1 MMAKQEV
8 TMDTESYRFRVG
20 NFKCIAV
27 SDGTHTYAPPD
38 FPPPATLLFS
48 NAPGESLEPALL
60 QHNLPAP
67 WAAWTSPYICLVVDT
82 GKHLILVDTGA
93 GNLAP
98 TTGRL
103 LKNLKAERIT
113 PGDIDTVIITHGHP
127 DHLGGNTDKDGKPAF
142 PDARYILW
150 KDEWDFWTSGK
161 AERKLEGHSR
171 EILLKCARQNLPPI
185 QGQLDLV
192 DHETEIVPGIS
203 AVAAPGHTP
212 GHMALAISS
221 KNERLLCISDVVLHP
236 IHLEHPE
243 WCSVFD
249 IVPELIGVTR
259 RKLLDRAAAEKALV
273 IAFHFPFPGLGHVLL
288 KGKAWQWQ
296 PAETATPA

>member
-1 MMAKQEV
+1 
-8 TMDTESYRFRVG
+8 MDVESYRFKVG

-48 NAPGESLEPALL
+48 NAPGESLEPALR

-67 WAAWTSPYICLVVDT
+67 WTAWTSPYICLVVDT
-82 GKHLILVDTGA
+82 GTNLILVDTGA

-103 LKNLKAERIT
+103 LKNLRAGRIM

-127 DHLGGNTDKDGKPAF
+127 DHLGGNVDKDGRLVF
-142 PDARYILW
+142 PKARYVIW
-150 KDEWDFWTSGK
+150 KDEWDFWTTEK
-161 AERKLEGHSR
+161 AEKALEEHSR
-171 EILLKCARQNLPPI
+171 EILLTTARRNLLPI
-185 QGQLDLV
+185 QERVKLV
-192 DHETEIVPGIS
+192 DHETEIVAGIS

-212 GHMALAISS
+212 GLMALAVSS
-221 KNERLLCISDVVLHP
+221 KNEQLLCISDVVLHP
-236 IHLEHPE
+236 VHMEHPE

-249 IVPELIGVTR
+249 IVPESVGVTR
-259 RKLLDRAAAEKALV
+259 RKLLDKAAAEKALV
-273 IAFHFPFPGLGHVLL
+273 MAFHFPFPGLGYVIR
-288 KGKAWQWQ
+288 KGKAWQWV
-296 PAETATPA
+296 PLVKK